1 MPKPKKGQD
10 RKTYMESCVPE
21 LIKEGK
27 SSDQAVAICSSMW
40 EAKAADMSIEVCSEN
55 SIEFTAEVTDN
66 GFKGITQE
74 ESLFQ
79 DMTFAQMFAAL
90 KCEPGKRYEIEI
102 CVEEC

>member
-1 MPKPKKGQD
+1 MPKPKMGQD
-10 RKTYMESCVPE
+10 RKAYMESCVPK

-27 SSDQAVAICSSMW
+27 SSDQSVAICSSMW
-40 EAKAADMSIEVCSEN
+40 EAKAADMSIEVCSEY
-55 SIEFTAEVTDN
+55 SLEFTAEVIDG
-66 GFKGITQE
+66 GFKGVTQE

-79 DMTFAQMFAAL
+79 DMTFSQVFAML